1 MNTNIRSVDRAA
13 LSHFDNIGEWLAYAE
28 TGGDRHAKISD
39 DFTNYTT
46 AAQYGARIKSNDAPQ
61 VIKQKIQ
68 NALEVSAPEQIKEV
82 ELLDIYHDEA
92 GLFVDMTAYTMGESD
107 CMVNFDIISA
117 ERRTLWIVAPF
128 GASAMAS
135 DTLFANRGVAL
146 IRAVKHL
153 QASGI
158 DVGVVGYSTCST
170 GAHGGGVSLHTQTVV
185 IKQPQNELAE
195 SDFINVFATCNA
207 LRSVGFGV
215 RCADIKDSNGATET
229 IPLAHLVGSTLEHE
243 QVLIIEADP
252 TMSNFKTA
260 QKSEQFILEQ
270 VNKALTKVGA

>member
-1 MNTNIRSVDRAA
+1 MNTNIRIVDGAA
-13 LSHFDNIGEWLAYAE
+13 LSHFDNISEWLEYAE
-28 TGGDRHAKISD
+28 TGGDRHANVAD

-46 AAQYGARIKSNDAPQ
+46 AAQYTARIKSNEAPQ
-61 VIKQKIQ
+61 AIKQKVQ

-82 ELLDIYHDEA
+82 ELFDIYHDEA

-128 GASAMAS
+128 GAYAMAS

-170 GAHGGGVSLHTQTVV
+170 SAGGVSLHTQTVV

-195 SDFINVFATCNA
+195 SDFINIFATCNA

-215 RCADIKDSNGATET
+215 RCADIKDSKGATET

-243 QVLIIEADP
+243 QMLIIEADP
-252 TMSNFKTA
+252 RMENFKTA